1 MALWEYV
8 PKELTV
14 PTVQFI
20 ASDEP
25 VSTKILDDPRLGW
38 QDIARN
44 GWAVLRVR
52 GNQSS
57 MLGAEHSTGK
67 LDELLR
73 PAMPELTRA
82 ASV

>member
-1 MALWEYV
+1 MALGEYV
-8 PKELTV
+8 PTELIV
-14 PTVQFI
+14 LTVQFI

-25 VSTKILDDPRLGW
+25 VSTMILDDPRLGW

-44 GWAVLRVR
+44 KWAVLRAR
-52 GNQSS
+52 WNHSS

-67 LDELLR
+67 LEELLR
-73 PAMPELTRA
+73 PDMSELTRA